1 MDSNPLYLSHDPLL
15 NVPIDEINQPA
26 PTKRYKI
33 IIIGLCLVVFL
44 LSIALS
50 LVFVATRKQQSS
62 SITTNTI
69 LDNCFATSWN
79 PVGETLVKV
88 DRVSTLAVDND
99 FNIYT
104 SDVSVRALQKWLPG
118 ADKPINLFEGH
129 FPETPIFYHSL
140 THSLYFFIV
149 FKDTPGVYKLVDG
162 NSTPVNVF
170 SSNGRGWNIDQL
182 DSSCKG
188 LYVNTAGDVF
198 VLDEGRRRIVKWMVN
213 ATSGVLVAGRKQDE
227 SNSDQLPSPSGL
239 YVDEIDNS
247 IYALIDSSG
256 RQIKRFSNG
265 SVYGV
270 TIFGGGP
277 STVLSDL
284 VSDYIEPQSMIVD
297 KMGSENCAATRWN
310 PVGKKLVKIEHA
322 SSLAVDNDF
331 NVYVAN
337 WDTHTLQ
344 KWSPGTNEL
353 INLFEEQFPETP
365 IFYHSL
371 TRSLYFFYVY
381 KDIPGVFKLVNG
393 NSAPV
398 NVFSSNGRG
407 WNLDQLDSS
416 CKGLY
421 VNAAGDIFVL
431 DQGRHRIVKWVVNAT
446 SGVLVAGRKEDESN
460 SDQLEFP
467 SGLYV
472 DEINNSVYVITDM
485 MGRRIKRFSN
495 GSVYGVSVF
504 GGGPSKYLS
513 EIKSEYVE
521 PLSMIVDKMG
531 NILVGENSK
540 ITRWT
545 SDIKYNGIILGESL
559 GGGAT
564 HFYTPQL
571 MTFDKLGNLY
581 VYDKSDG
588 QVIRFDVN
596 STSCINNLH

>member
-1 MDSNPLYLSHDPLL
+1 MNFDELGPPAEVQPLNSDSTNYQQPQIKIKVILL
-15 NVPIDEINQPA
+15 GITIVTVLVIILIMGTVWTYSREQPQKPMPINEFKIS
-26 PTKRYKI
+26 TK
-33 IIIGLCLVVFL
+33 
-44 LSIALS
+44 
-50 LVFVATRKQQSS
+50 SS
-62 SITTNTI
+62 TSITSST
-69 LDNCFATSWN
+69 
-79 PVGETLVKV
+79 TLPK
-88 DRVSTLAVDND
+88 
-99 FNIYT
+99 I
-104 SDVSVRALQKWLPG
+104 
-118 ADKPINLFEGH
+118 
-129 FPETPIFYHSL
+129 
-140 THSLYFFIV
+140 
-149 FKDTPGVYKLVDG
+149 KLE
-162 NSTPVNVF
+162 
-170 SSNGRGWNIDQL
+170 SSR
-182 DSSCKG
+182 S
-188 LYVNTAGDVF
+188 
-198 VLDEGRRRIVKWMVN
+198 
-213 ATSGVLVAGRKQDE
+213 
-227 SNSDQLPSPSGL
+227 
-239 YVDEIDNS
+239 EI
-247 IYALIDSSG
+247 
-256 RQIKRFSNG
+256 
-265 SVYGV
+265 
-270 TIFGGGP
+270 
-277 STVLSDL
+277 
-284 VSDYIEPQSMIVD
+284 
-297 KMGSENCAATRWN
+297 CAATRWN

-322 SSLAVDNDF
+322 SSIAVDNDF

-344 KWSPGTNEL
+344 KWFSDTNEL

-467 SGLYV
+467 SGMYV

-495 GSVYGVSVF
+495 GSVYGVTVF
-504 GGGPSKYLS
+504 WWWS
-513 EIKSEYVE
+513 E
-521 PLSMIVDKMG
+521 
-531 NILVGENSK
+531 
-540 ITRWT
+540 WT
-545 SDIKYNGIILGESL
+545 SDIKYNGIILGESS